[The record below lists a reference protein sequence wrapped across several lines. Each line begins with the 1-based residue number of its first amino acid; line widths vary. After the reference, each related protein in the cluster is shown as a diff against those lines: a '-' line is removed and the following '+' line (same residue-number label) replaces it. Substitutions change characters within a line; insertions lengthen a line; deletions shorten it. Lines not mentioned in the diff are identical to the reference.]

1 MNPHPSPRA
10 AEPARESLRAGLFAR
25 VLSVPIRIYRFLIS
39 PMLPPRCRFYPSCSA
54 YALEALS
61 RHGALRG
68 GWLATRRLCRCHPW
82 NPGGVDLV
90 PESPSLLRA
99 GTGRWPDALRSEPSV
114 KAD

>member
-1 MNPHPSPRA
+1 M
-10 AEPARESLRAGLFAR
+10 
-25 VLSVPIRIYRFLIS
+25 PIRAYRYLIS

>member
-1 MNPHPSPRA
+1 MNQHPSPSASDRVRA
-10 AEPARESLRAGLFAR
+10 PARAGLFAR
-25 VLSVPIRIYRFLIS
+25 ALAVPIRVYRYLIS

-61 RHGALRG
+61 WHGALRG
-68 GWLATRRLCRCHPW
+68 GLLAAKRVCRCHPW